1 MTISYEDYL
10 FIGFVIR
17 LSVVDDLRAILSAS
31 QRNLCLAAILES
43 MLFFFI
49 QGHLD

>member
-17 LSVVDDLRAILSAS
+17 LSVVDGLRAIPSAS
-31 QRNLCLAAILES
+31 QRNLCLPAILGS
-43 MLFFFI
+43 MLFFVI
-49 QGHLD
+49 QGPLD